1 MTEKN
6 ERVYATNRKAFHD
19 YHILETVE
27 AGLALT
33 GTEVKSVREGKVNLR
48 DSYAKVKDGELWLYN
63 SFVATYDQGN
73 RFNHE
78 TGRPR
83 KLLLHK
89 GEIARLAGLSQ
100 EAGKT
105 LVALKVYDR
114 KGHIKVEI
122 GLARGKKEYDKRETL
137 ARKEAEREVER
148 ALKDA
153 VRQ

>member
-1 MTEKN
+1 MPERS

-27 AGLALT
+27 AGVSLS
-33 GTEVKSVREGKVNLR
+33 GTEVKSVREGKINLR
-48 DSYAKVKDGELWLYN
+48 ESYARAKDGEVWLYN
-63 SFVATYDQGN
+63 SYIATYDQGN

-89 GEIARLAGLSQ
+89 GEIGRLAGLAQ
-100 EAGKT
+100 ETGKT
-105 LVALKVYDR
+105 LVPLRVYDR
-114 KGHIKVEI
+114 KGHIKVEL

-137 ARKEAEREVER
+137 ARKEAERDVER
-148 ALKDA
+148 ALREA

>member
-1 MTEKN
+1 MPEKS
-6 ERVYATNRKAFHD
+6 ERAYATNRKAFHE
-19 YHILETVE
+19 YFILETVE
-27 AGLALT
+27 AGIALT

-48 DSYAKVKDGELWLYN
+48 ESYAKVKDGEMWLYN
-63 SFVATYDQGN
+63 SFIATYDQGN

-100 EAGKT
+100 ETGKT

-114 KGHIKVEI
+114 KGQIKVEI
-122 GLARGKKEYDKRETL
+122 GLARGKREYDKRETI
-137 ARKEAEREVER
+137 AQKEAAREIDR
-148 ALKDA
+148 ALKEA
-153 VRQ
+153 VRR

>member
-1 MTEKN
+1 MPEKSD
-6 ERVYATNRKAFHD
+6 RVYATNRKAYHD
-19 YHILETVE
+19 YYIQESVE

-33 GTEVKSVREGKVNLR
+33 GTEVKSVREGKINLR
-48 DSYAKVKDGELWLYN
+48 DSYAKVKDGEIWLYN
-63 SFVATYDQGN
+63 SFIATYDQGN

-89 GEIARLAGLSQ
+89 GEIARLAGLTQ
-100 EAGKT
+100 ETGKT

-122 GLARGKKEYDKRETL
+122 GLARGKKEYDKREAI

-148 ALKDA
+148 TLKEA
-153 VRQ
+153 ARR

>member
-1 MTEKN
+1 MPERTD
-6 ERVYATNRKAFHD
+6 RVYATNRKAFHD

-27 AGLALT
+27 AGMALT

-48 DSYAKVKDGELWLYN
+48 DSYAKAKDGEIWLYN
-63 SFVATYDQGN
+63 SYIATYDQGN

-89 GEIARLAGLSQ
+89 GEIAKLSSLTQ
-100 EAGKT
+100 DAGKT
-105 LVALKVYDR
+105 MVPLKLYDR
-114 KGHIKVEI
+114 KGSIKVEI
-122 GLARGKKEYDKRETL
+122 GLAHGKKEYDKRETL
-137 ARKEAEREVER
+137 ARKEAQREVER

-153 VRQ
+153 VRR

>member
-1 MTEKN
+1 MPEKS
-6 ERVYATNRKAFHD
+6 ERVYATNRKAFHE
-19 YHILETVE
+19 YFILETVE
-27 AGLALT
+27 AGIALT

-48 DSYAKVKDGELWLYN
+48 ESYAKVKDGEMWLYN
-63 SFVATYDQGN
+63 SFIATYDQGN

-100 EAGKT
+100 ETGKT

-114 KGHIKVEI
+114 KGQIKVEI
-122 GLARGKKEYDKRETL
+122 GLARGKREYDKRETI
-137 ARKEAEREVER
+137 AQKEAAREIDR
-148 ALKDA
+148 ALKEA
-153 VRQ
+153 VRR